1 MQAVVVAQQTQ
12 EHQALEE
19 VVSVVPVQKIVQV
32 HQELM
37 EQSVPDQV
45 VVVELL
51 LLEIQDRV
59 VVALLLFAT
68 IPRQQPV

>member
-1 MQAVVVAQQTQ
+1 
-12 EHQALEE
+12 
-19 VVSVVPVQKIVQV
+19 
-32 HQELM
+32 M
-37 EQSVPDQV
+37 EQSAPDQV